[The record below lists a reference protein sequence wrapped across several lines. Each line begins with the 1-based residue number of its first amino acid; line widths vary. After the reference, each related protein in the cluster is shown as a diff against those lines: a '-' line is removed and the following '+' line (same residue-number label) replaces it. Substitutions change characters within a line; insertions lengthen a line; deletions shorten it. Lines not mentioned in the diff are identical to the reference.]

1 MNTKLKTT
9 TYECYEG
16 NGLATYVFDAGMG
29 NWSIFF
35 QPLFEEL
42 KETAR
47 VCLIDRKGYTD
58 FRTPDTSR
66 DAKTIAGE
74 LNITLSRLGIHGAII
89 LVGHSM
95 GGLNIRMYQHLY
107 PEKVIGMVL
116 LDAAHPQLFDR
127 IPQVKSNLDKQI
139 NQVQTLILL
148 GKLRLLKFATKKIPT
163 FGLPKRLLHDYFNI
177 TTKASYYSTYKMEM
191 QAFGQSLEQC
201 KELGNLGNLPLL
213 VISSPQGLN
222 QPIDSNT
229 ETSIFEMNIWIELQK
244 ELAELSLDSKYVESS
259 GDHFLQLSDVPTVL
273 RELRTFYQKVTDQDK
288 ILTKPL
294 LYK

>member
-1 MNTKLKTT
+1 MNTNLNIT
-9 TYECYEG
+9 TYGRCEG
-16 NGLATYVFDAGMG
+16 SGSATYVFEAGMG

-35 QPLFEEL
+35 RPLIEEL

-58 FRTPDTSR
+58 FRTPDTPR
-66 DAKTIAGE
+66 DAKTIAYE
-74 LNITLSRLGIHGAII
+74 LNSILTQLEIHESII

-95 GGLNIRMYQHLY
+95 GGLNIRMYQYLY

-139 NQVQTLILL
+139 EQVQNLILL
-148 GKLRLLKFATKKIPT
+148 GKLRLLKFSTKMIPT
-163 FGLPKRLLHDYFNI
+163 FGLPESLLHDYFNI
-177 TTKASYYSTYKMEM
+177 TTKATYYSTYKMEM

-201 KELGNLGNLPLL
+201 KALGNLGNLPLL

-229 ETSIFEMNIWIELQK
+229 GTSISEKNIWIELQK

-259 GDHFLQLSDVPTVL
+259 GDHFLQLSDAPTVL
-273 RELRTFYQKVTDQDK
+273 KELRTFCQKVTDRDK
-288 ILTKPL
+288 ILSKSL
-294 LYK
+294 L

>member
-1 MNTKLKTT
+1 MNTNLNIT
-9 TYECYEG
+9 TYGRCEG
-16 NGLATYVFDAGMG
+16 NGSATYVFEAGMG

-42 KETAR
+42 KETTR

-58 FRTPDTSR
+58 LRTPDTPR
-66 DAKTIAGE
+66 DAKTVAGE
-74 LNITLSRLGIHGAII
+74 LNNILTQLRIQESII

-95 GGLNIRMYQHLY
+95 GGLNIRMYQLLY
-107 PEKVIGMVL
+107 PKKVIGMVL

-139 NQVQTLILL
+139 DQVQNLILL

-163 FGLPKRLLHDYFNI
+163 FGLPKRLFHGYFNI
-177 TTKASYYSTYKMEM
+177 TTKASYYSTYRMEM

-201 KELGNLGNLPLL
+201 KALGNLGNLPLL

-229 ETSIFEMNIWIELQK
+229 ETPISEKNIWIELQK

-259 GDHFLQLSDVPTVL
+259 GDHFLQLSDVSTVL
-273 RELRTFYQKVTDQDK
+273 KELQTFYQKVTD
-288 ILTKPL
+288 
-294 LYK
+294 